1 MQDSNKL
8 EDSSS
13 DDPFITGLDNR
24 YVSESVDEI
33 HDNKIEL
40 TEEQIKELKEKALLL
55 KSSGNDSFKETNYE
69 RAITLYSEAL
79 QLYPLTFTEE
89 ISICHAN
96 RAACHM
102 KLVSF
107 V

>member
-55 KSSGNDSFKETNYE
+55 KSSGNDSFKETSNDS
-69 RAITLYSEAL
+69 TP
-79 QLYPLTFTEE
+79 YPPLLR
-89 ISICHAN
+89 ISYRLRKSYN
-96 RAACHM
+96 T
-102 KLVSF
+102 VQ
-107 V
+107 